1 MRHSRPFQPRRT
13 AHAPSNTSSS
23 QPASS
28 ALAGSSG
35 SSARPHG
42 RRSPAPAR
50 TREEPDERAVRLLE
64 WPRLQARLE
73 ELAACEPG
81 QILVSEMR
89 PSRDKAVV
97 RRALRETSEAR
108 FFLRGARNLPFGAI
122 SDVRSALQRARI
134 GSALDARDLNRV
146 KRLLDASRR
155 IRQVLTE
162 APDTEF
168 QAAAWDSDGEKSEPF
183 DAILQSRAELIEPQ
197 PAVEAAID
205 AAIDEASEE
214 VKDSASLDLLRA
226 RRNIAQAA
234 GSIQARLRSMLADPN
249 IQPALQDAFVTI
261 RDGRYCLPVKS
272 EARGRVP
279 GIVHDRS
286 SGGGTVFI
294 EPQSVIDLN
303 NQLREWHSAERE
315 AIEAVLKALS
325 AQVGAVADAIETA
338 LDICAQLDFA
348 FAKGRLSMA
357 QDASPARVAEQS
369 KYLLLQARHPLVES
383 CVPNDISL
391 GDGFDVLMITGPNT
405 GGKTVVMKTLGLLVW
420 MTMCGLH
427 VPARDG
433 SEVFLPRAIWADIG
447 DEQSIEQS
455 LSTFSSH
462 MTNIISILEGA
473 QPDDLAF
480 FDEIGAGTDPDE
492 GAALAKAILRNL
504 QRRGVSVLCTTHYGE
519 LKHFSASAE
528 RFENASVEFDAQSLG
543 PTYRLRI
550 GVPGSSN
557 ALDIS
562 ARLGM
567 PPELIA
573 RARKYLGRDRVEA
586 EAATVRLEET
596 QRELES
602 RAGDIE
608 REKKE
613 AEKLRREY
621 ERKLARLEVESER
634 AQEAARKAANEI
646 IARAEKE
653 ASEVLRELRTAARGG
668 RESKETE
675 VARGRLR
682 SLRERMDAARA
693 GQSAGQSPSPRTV
706 AAHPSLG
713 GQSQAGLDASPN
725 RAERRAASQAEEGT
739 RASEALAASWR
750 KGDIVKVRSLGRE
763 AELLEEPKGRAEVT
777 VRVGAIKLAVAVW
790 DLETVRAPTGQAGS
804 MGVMVRK
811 GSGPG
816 DELNLIGK
824 NTGEA
829 LDELGKYLDDALL
842 SNQKEIRIVHGRG
855 SGILRNFVQRWLRDQ
870 RSVASFE
877 FAPVQEGGDGA
888 TVAKLSSS

>member
-1 MRHSRPFQPRRT
+1 M
-13 AHAPSNTSSS
+13 
-23 QPASS
+23 
-28 ALAGSSG
+28 
-35 SSARPHG
+35 
-42 RRSPAPAR
+42 
-50 TREEPDERAVRLLE
+50 REEPDERAARLLE
-64 WPRLQARLE
+64 WPRLRARLE
-73 ELAACEPG
+73 ELCGCEPG
-81 QILVSEMR
+81 RNLAR
-89 PSRDKAVV
+89 ALAPTRDKAVA

-108 FFLRGARNLPFGAI
+108 FFLRGSRNLPFGAI
-122 SDVRSALQRARI
+122 SDVREALQRARI

-155 IRQVLTE
+155 IRQVLAESE
-162 APDTEF
+162 ASEF
-168 QAAAWDSDGEKSEPF
+168 RAGSWDSELEKGEPF
-183 DAILQSRAELIEPQ
+183 DAILQGRAELIEPQ
-197 PAVEAAID
+197 PALEAAID
-205 AAIDEASEE
+205 SAIDEASEE

-234 GSIQARLRSMLADPN
+234 GAIQSRLRAMLADSN

-286 SGGGTVFI
+286 SGGGTVFV
-294 EPQSVIDLN
+294 EPQAVIDLN
-303 NQLREWHSAERE
+303 NQLREWHAAEKE
-315 AIEAVLKALS
+315 AVEAVLKDLS
-325 AQVGAVADAIETA
+325 GQVGAVADSIETA
-338 LDICAQLDFA
+338 LDICAELDFA
-348 FAKGRLSMA
+348 FAKGRLSLA
-357 QDASPARVAEQS
+357 QDASPARVSESS
-369 KYLLLQARHPLVES
+369 KYLLFQARHPLVEN

-427 VPARDG
+427 IPAREG

-462 MTNIISILEGA
+462 MTNIIAILEGA
-473 QPDDLAF
+473 RADDLAF

-504 QRRGVSVLCTTHYGE
+504 QRRGLAVLCTTHYGE

-528 RFENASVEFDAQSLG
+528 RFENASVEFDAQSLS

-557 ALDIS
+557 ALDIT

-567 PPELIA
+567 PGELVA
-573 RARKYLGRDRVEA
+573 RARKYLGRDRIEA
-586 EAATVRLEET
+586 EAATVRLEEA
-596 QRELES
+596 QREFES
-602 RAGDIE
+602 RTGDIE

-621 ERKLARLEVESER
+621 ERKLARLEVEAEKQ
-634 AQEAARKAANEI
+634 AEAARRQANEI
-646 IARAEKE
+646 VARAEKE
-653 ASEVLRELRTAARGG
+653 ASEVLRELRAAARGG

-682 SLRERMDAARA
+682 SVRERIEAAREGQKTSVRA
-693 GQSAGQSPSPRTV
+693 GIEGARNAESEE
-706 AAHPSLG
+706 L
-713 GQSQAGLDASPN
+713 N
-725 RAERRAASQAEEGT
+725 RAQRRAAAQAEDAV
-739 RASEALAASWR
+739 RANAGVWANWK
-750 KGDIVKVRSLGRE
+750 KGDIVRVRSLGRE
-763 AELLEEPKGRAEVT
+763 AELLEEPAGRKEVS
-777 VRVGAIKLAVAVW
+777 VRVGAIKLAVSVL
-790 DLETVRAPTGQAGS
+790 DLEAVRAPSGESGS
-804 MGVMVRK
+804 LGVMVRK
-811 GSGPG
+811 GGGSPN

-829 LDELGKYLDDALL
+829 LDELSKYLDDALL

-855 SGILRNFVQRWLRDQ
+855 SGVMRNFVQRWLRDQ
-870 RSVASFE
+870 KNVQSFE

-888 TVAKLSSS
+888 TVAKLS

>member
-1 MRHSRPFQPRRT
+1 M
-13 AHAPSNTSSS
+13 
-23 QPASS
+23 
-28 ALAGSSG
+28 
-35 SSARPHG
+35 
-42 RRSPAPAR
+42 
-50 TREEPDERAVRLLE
+50 REEPDERASRLLE
-64 WPRLQARLE
+64 WPRLQSRLE
-73 ELAACEPG
+73 ELAGCEPG
-81 QILVSEMR
+81 RILVR
-89 PSRDKAVV
+89 ALQPSRDRPIVQ
-97 RRALRETSEAR
+97 RALRETSEAR
-108 FFLRGARNLPFGAI
+108 FFLRGARDLPFGAI
-122 SDVRSALQRARI
+122 SNIGPALQRARI

-146 KRLLDASRR
+146 KRLLDAARR

-162 APDTEF
+162 AELSEF
-168 QAAAWDSDGEKSEPF
+168 RAASWDSQLEQSAPSEG
-183 DAILQSRAELIEPQ
+183 ILQGRAEQIEPQ
-197 PAVEAAID
+197 PTLEAAINN
-205 AAIDEASEE
+205 AIDEASEE
-214 VKDSASLDLLRA
+214 IKDSASLDLLRA

-234 GSIQARLRSMLADPN
+234 NSIQSRLRSMLADPN

-303 NQLREWHSAERE
+303 NQLREWHAAEKE
-315 AIEAVLKALS
+315 AIEAVLKDLS
-325 AQVGAVADAIETA
+325 AQVGVVADATETA
-338 LDICAQLDFA
+338 LDLCAALDFA
-348 FAKGRLSMA
+348 FAKARLSMA
-357 QDASPARVAEQS
+357 QDASPAGLAHGP
-369 KYLLLQARHPLVES
+369 KYLLMQARHPLVEH
-383 CVPNDISL
+383 CVPNDIAL

-427 VPARDG
+427 IPAREG

-462 MTNIISILEGA
+462 MTNIIAILEGA
-473 QPDDLAF
+473 RANDLAF

-504 QRRGVSVLCTTHYGE
+504 QRRSVQVLCTTHYGE
-519 LKHFSASAE
+519 LKHFSSSAE
-528 RFENASVEFDAQSLG
+528 RFENASVEFDAASLR

-557 ALDIS
+557 ALDIT

-567 PPELIA
+567 PGELVA
-573 RARKYLGRDRVEA
+573 RARKYLGRDRIEA

-602 RAGDIE
+602 RTGDIE

-634 AQEAARKAANEI
+634 AVEAARRSAHEI

-653 ASEVLRELRTAARGG
+653 AAEVLRELRAAARGG
-668 RESKETE
+668 RENKETE
-675 VARGRLR
+675 AARGRLR
-682 SLRERMDAARA
+682 SVRERVEAARE
-693 GQSAGQSPSPRTV
+693 GQKPQPR
-706 AAHPSLG
+706 ADG
-713 GQSQAGLDASPN
+713 DEEIN
-725 RAERRAASQAEEGT
+725 RAQRRALAQSEDAVRANASVW
-739 RASEALAASWR
+739 ASWK

-763 AELLEEPKGRAEVT
+763 AELLEDPQNRKEVS
-777 VRVGAIKLAVAVW
+777 VRVGAIKLAVSVL
-790 DLETVRAPTGQAGS
+790 DLEAVRAPTGEAGS

-811 GSGPG
+811 GGSPN

-829 LDELGKYLDDALL
+829 LDELSKYLDDALL

-855 SGILRNFVQRWLRDQ
+855 SGTMRNFVQRWLRDQ
-870 RSVASFE
+870 KNVASFE
-877 FAPVQEGGDGA
+877 FASMQEGGDGA
-888 TVAKLSSS
+888 TVAKLS